1 MTLTMTSTTNMGG
14 VAVAPLSLEGLVA
27 LLDSGILGHRTSTV
41 LLTPGQ
47 KDFCAAW
54 DPSTVQFDAHG
65 HVVTLDLSSC
75 RLRQGLP
82 GIVRVGSPTGGVSSS
97 SLLWGGQFSHL
108 VTLNLGG
115 TDLPV
120 ADTLELVSAVSSTL
134 QSLFLGGNSLG
145 NVGAAAI
152 GTWLPTARQLTKLD
166 LRYNDIGP
174 VGCQA
179 LCQGLSVQRTVI
191 QLYLEGN
198 TVGNDGATALANLL
212 GGLPEQEN
220 QENNAQS
227 GKTTPLLGNCPIE
240 ELFLGGNQIGADGA
254 SALASVLATNQT
266 LRKLYLEGNSIGVV
280 GAMAFTTA
288 LTKCQGNTG
297 LKHLFCDNNNIGKE
311 GSQQLARALNSATA
325 ILGDSLLEA

>member
-1 MTLTMTSTTNMGG
+1 MTLTMPSTTNMNNVVT
-14 VAVAPLSLEGLVA
+14 VAALSSEGLVT
-27 LLDSGILGHRTSTV
+27 LLDSGIFGHRTSTV
-41 LLTPGQ
+41 LVTPEQ
-47 KDFCAAW
+47 KELCAAW
-54 DPSTVQFDAHG
+54 DPSTVQFDAQG

-75 RLRQGLP
+75 RLRKGLAATM
-82 GIVRVGSPTGGVSSS
+82 RPTGVVVSSVFRNK
-97 SLLWGGQFSHL
+97 FSYL

-120 ADTLELVSAVSSTL
+120 ADILELGSAVSSTL
-134 QSLFLGGNSLG
+134 ESLFLGGNSLG
-145 NVGAAAI
+145 DVGAAAI
-152 GTWLPTARQLTKLD
+152 GTWLPTARHLTKLD

-179 LCQGLSVQRTVI
+179 LCQGLSIQRTVV

-198 TVGNDGATALANLL
+198 TLGNDGATALANLL
-212 GGLPEQEN
+212 IGSPEQEN
-220 QENNAQS
+220 QDNNNS
-227 GKTTPLLGNCPIE
+227 KTCYETPPSSCPIE
-240 ELFLGGNQIGADGA
+240 ELFLGGNHIGAEGGT
-254 SALASVLATNQT
+254 ALASVLASNQT
-266 LRKLYLEGNSIGVV
+266 LRKLYLEGNNIGVV

-288 LTKCQGNTG
+288 LTNCQGTTTG